1 MTQITIPGW
10 ESRPDAPASRAAQA
24 DTVVQANLSALTSQ
38 YSAHNYHPLPV
49 VVASASGSWVTG
61 VDGRRYLDLLAGYS
75 ALNFGHLHPRLV
87 AAAMRQLSRVTL
99 VSRAFD
105 HDQFG
110 PFCAELAQ
118 LCSMEMVLPMNTGAE
133 AVETAIKVA
142 RKWGYVTRGVP
153 ADEAI
158 IVVFDGNFHGRTTT
172 IVSFSSDPD
181 ARADFGPYTPGFVS
195 VPYGDLSALLDVFGK
210 YGHRVVAVLIEPIQG
225 EAGVVV
231 PPPGFLAGV
240 RALCTSA
247 GALLIADE
255 IQSGL
260 GRVGHTFACAAEG
273 VVPDAYLL
281 GKALGGGIVP
291 VSAMVSSRSVLG
303 VLKPG
308 QHGSTFG
315 GNPLACAVGREVIAM
330 LRTGEYQERS
340 ASLGAKLHAA
350 LGSLPRSVVSTV
362 SGRGLWAGVTF
373 AALDGRAACER
384 LAALGV
390 LAKETHGST
399 IRLAPPLVITSGE
412 LSWGLERF
420 SEAVVSAPPG

>member
-1 MTQITIPGW
+1 MTGTAMTGTAMTGTLP
-10 ESRPDAPASRAAQA
+10 EEAAA
-24 DTVVQANLSALTSQ
+24 ARLSGLTER

-49 VVASASGSWVTG
+49 IASSAEGCWVTG
-61 VDGRRYLDLLAGYS
+61 TDGRRYLDMLAGYS
-75 ALNFGHLHPRLV
+75 ALNFGHRHPRLV
-87 AAAMRQLSRVTL
+87 DAATRQLGRVTL

-110 PFCAELAQ
+110 PFCAELAE
-118 LCSMEMVLPMNTGAE
+118 LCGMEMVLPMNTGAE

-142 RKWGYVTRGVP
+142 RAWGYRARGVP
-153 ADEAI
+153 ADQAVI
-158 IVVFDGNFHGRTTT
+158 IVFDGNFHGRTTT

-195 VPYGDLSALLDVFGK
+195 VPFGDLAAVTAAVRA
-210 YGHRVVAVLIEPIQG
+210 YGERVVGVLVEPVQG

-231 PPPGFLAGV
+231 PPPGFLTGL
-240 RALCTSA
+240 RELCTSA
-247 GALLIADE
+247 GALLMADE

-260 GRVGHTFACAAEG
+260 GRVGTTFACAAEG

-303 VLKPG
+303 VLQPG

-315 GNPLACAVGREVIAM
+315 GNPLACAVAREVIAM
-330 LRTGEYQERS
+330 LRTGEYQARS
-340 ASLGAKLHAA
+340 AALGGVLHAA
-350 LGSLPRSVVSTV
+350 LRSLPPAAVTSVT
-362 SGRGLWAGVTF
+362 GRGLWAGVTF
-373 AALDGRAACER
+373 AARDGRAVCER
-384 LAALGV
+384 LASLGV

-399 IRLAPPLVITSGE
+399 IRLAPPLVITEEE
-412 LSWGLERF
+412 LAWGLDRF
-420 SEAVVSAPPG
+420 QAAVLA

>member
-1 MTQITIPGW
+1 MTRTTVG
-10 ESRPDAPASRAAQA
+10 AQ
-24 DTVVQANLSALTSQ
+24 DELSSLTSE

-49 VVASASGSWVTG
+49 VVSTAAGCWVTG

-87 AAAMRQLSRVTL
+87 AAATRQLSRVSL

-110 PFCAELAQ
+110 PFCAELAE

-142 RKWGYVTRGVP
+142 RKWGYVTRGVRH
-153 ADEAI
+153 DEAM

-181 ARADFGPYTPGFVS
+181 ARDDFGPYTPGFVS
-195 VPYGDLSALLDVFGK
+195 VPYGDLPALLGAFGK
-210 YGHRVVAVLIEPIQG
+210 YGQRIVAVLIEPIQG

-231 PPPGFLAGV
+231 PPPGYLAGV
-240 RALCTSA
+240 RSLCTSA

-260 GRVGHTFACAAEG
+260 GRAGTTFACEAEG

-315 GNPLACAVGREVIAM
+315 GNPLACAVAREVIAL
-330 LRTGEYQERS
+330 LRTGEYQARS
-340 ASLGAKLHAA
+340 ASLGSVLHEA
-350 LGSLPRSVVSTV
+350 LKSLPSSVVSAVT
-362 SGRGLWAGVTF
+362 GRGLWAGVTF
-373 AALDGRAACER
+373 ASRPGQPVSGRAVCER
-384 LAALGV
+384 LAELGV

-399 IRLAPPLVITSGE
+399 IRLAPPLIITESE

-420 SEAVVSAPPG
+420 SEAAQSA

>member
-1 MTQITIPGW
+1 MTHTVDL
-10 ESRPDAPASRAAQA
+10 SSAA
-24 DTVVQANLSALTSQ
+24 DLSGLTGE
-38 YSAHNYHPLPV
+38 YSAHNYHPLPI
-49 VVASASGSWVTG
+49 VVASAEGAWVTAVG
-61 VDGRRYLDLLAGYS
+61 GQLYLDMLAGYS
-75 ALNFGHLHPRLV
+75 ALNFGHRHPRLV
-87 AAAMRQLSRVTL
+87 AAATTQLGRATL

-110 PFCAELAQ
+110 PFCAELAG
-118 LCSMEMVLPMNTGAE
+118 LCGMEMVLPMNTGAE

-142 RKWGYVTRGVP
+142 RKWGYVKRGVP
-153 ADEAI
+153 HDEAVI
-158 IVVFDGNFHGRTTT
+158 IVFDGNFHGRTTT

-181 ARADFGPYTPGFVS
+181 ARDDFGPYTPGFVS
-195 VPYGDLSALLDVFGK
+195 VPYGDIAALTAAFHQYRD
-210 YGHRVVAVLIEPIQG
+210 RIVAVLVEPIQG

-231 PPPGFLAGV
+231 PPPGFLAGA
-240 RALCTSA
+240 RSLCTTA

-260 GRVGHTFACAAEG
+260 GRVGHTFACEAEG
-273 VVPDAYLL
+273 VLPDAYLL

-291 VSAMVSSRSVLG
+291 VSAMVSSVDVLG

-315 GNPLACAVGREVIAM
+315 GNPLACAVAREVIAM

-340 ASLGAKLHAA
+340 ARLGTRMHAA
-350 LGSLPRSVVSTV
+350 LGVLPESVVSSVT
-362 SGRGLWAGVTF
+362 GRGLWAGVTF
-373 AALDGRAACER
+373 ASLDGRAVCER

-399 IRLAPPLVITSGE
+399 IRLAPPLVIDTDD
-412 LSWGLERF
+412 LDWGLARF
-420 SEAVVSAPPG
+420 SEAVLSA